1 MGLFHGLKSSS
12 REWLRYGP
20 KPSANGS
27 LGSFFSLGSS
37 SSSSSPFSS
46 SFAVA
51 PYPVTPQS
59 LAIG

>member
-12 REWLRYGP
+12 REWERYGP